1 MKFRPNSDDAVETLE
16 EITKPASDL
25 LNDPEFFKGA
35 ICQILDTVTENI
47 GVEKPT
53 SEEAKIIRS
62 KLRCSIE
69 VDGGSEAY
77 IQCAAGMGRIFIS
90 TLVNSTLFVFRES
103 TLKVCLFCYS
113 GLVNW
118 SNSI

>member
-53 SEEAKIIRS
+53 SAEASDARLKS
-62 KLRCSIE
+62 M
-69 VDGGSEAY
+69 VD
-77 IQCAAGMGRIFIS
+77 
-90 TLVNSTLFVFRES
+90 
-103 TLKVCLFCYS
+103 LKRTFSVLQGWAEFLS
-113 GLVNW
+113 AHW
-118 SNSI
+118 